1 MRLTFFKISEAEQTE
16 VGTVPVAL
24 LIPAPHQLAFAVL
37 PVGVVDGEILPS
49 ELPNRLH
56 VGQALTGAWENL
68 FNTCGPDLLCI
79 HNHVAPP
86 PATASAIDAESVP
99 AFVRKASPVP

>member
-16 VGTVPVAL
+16 AGTVPVAL

-56 VGQALTGAWENL
+56 GRTGFNGSMGESFQYMRTRSALY
-68 FNTCGPDLLCI
+68 
-79 HNHVAPP
+79 
-86 PATASAIDAESVP
+86 S
-99 AFVRKASPVP
+99 